1 MNRNNDVKRFKARSC
16 YLLMLVIKT
25 YDVIING
32 KNLYD
37 ETIDSDIKQYEE
49 IRKLT
54 TRHC

>member
-1 MNRNNDVKRFKARSC
+1 MF
-16 YLLMLVIKT
+16 VIKT

-54 TRHC
+54 TRYC